1 VTNIPFVEKEKQEKF
16 KELIKKLAKN
26 FSNKIKDFIFA
37 YDDNEKENLKNTGI
51 LILKF
56 DSYEEAKM
64 ASAALQDVSIAK
76 NKINAPTFIEFDKV
90 IALDN
95 EYHSSIVKSFV
106 DLVKWEEGNLT
117 EMCSIKFKDRITIF
131 RLHYLKKEFLPIH
144 TLPNNSGIQ
153 NVRWSPQGKYFIVNT
168 GDVNIINSAS

>member
-16 KELIKKLAKN
+16 KELVKKLAKN
-26 FSNKIKDFIFA
+26 FSEKIKEFIFA
-37 YDDNEKENLKNTGI
+37 YEDSDKDKLKNTGF

-76 NKINAPTFIEFDKV
+76 SKINAPTFIEFDKV

-95 EYHSSIVKSFV
+95 EYHSVADKSFV
-106 DLVKWEEGNLT
+106 DLVRWDEGNLT
-117 EMCSIKFKDRITIF
+117 EMCSIKFKDRIVLF

-144 TLPNNSGIQ
+144 TIPNNSLQ
-153 NVRWSPQGKYFIVNT
+153 TVRWSPQGKYFIVNT
-168 GDVNIINSAS
+168 GDVKYINIAS